1 MSSST
6 PLQERI
12 ARALAAYEGF
22 DAEHLDH
29 EFVVGEWYATAEAL
43 MPLVAAEVRRGQAD
57 AWDRAVRSLSY
68 PDGSPVEVLSNP
80 NPYRAQENHPEVTQ

>member
-1 MSSST
+1 MTTDPT

-43 MPLVAAEVRRGQAD
+43 VPLVAAEVRKGRAAALREAAPLMHDHHDAAWLTTQAD
-57 AWDRAVRSLSY
+57 LIETED
-68 PDGSPVEVLSNP
+68 
-80 NPYRAQENHPEVTQ
+80 

>member
-12 ARALAAYEGF
+12 ARTVWEVC
-22 DAEHLDH
+22 AEPFTPTISHASANEVAISIL
-29 EFVVGEWYATAEAL
+29 
-43 MPLVAAEVRRGQAD
+43 PIIAAEVRRGKAD